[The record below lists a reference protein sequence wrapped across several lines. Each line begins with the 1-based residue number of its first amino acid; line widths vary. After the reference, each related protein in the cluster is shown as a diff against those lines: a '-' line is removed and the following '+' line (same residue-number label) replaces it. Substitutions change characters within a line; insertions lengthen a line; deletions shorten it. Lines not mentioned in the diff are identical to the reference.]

1 MFRPPLKLAIG
12 AVVLATTGISAMAIA
27 APASAFTL
35 NAGRIEIDASK
46 DVIGS
51 TFKTTFDG
59 NVNNQTVAGL
69 SSEAVWT
76 FLGITNTGDKTEA
89 SFEIT
94 LENTSS
100 NGILSRTSALGFN
113 VTDLEGNQLDLL
125 GVGSAGGSGNTHST
139 GLFANDHTGSFS
151 NDFGPIDVCFT
162 GGNTCEEKSNG
173 GVDNDPNT
181 RLAQKGSFT
190 TTLAFEGSVS
200 KFALNNFGISYQ
212 SINGEGYVDAGGTG
226 KFIYVQSSD
235 KKTIPEPGT
244 LTALLLTGL
253 AMLNSWRKKQP
264 VTS

>member
-1 MFRPPLKLAIG
+1 
-12 AVVLATTGISAMAIA
+12 MALA

-51 TFKTTFDG
+51 TFTTTFDG

-76 FLGITNTGDKTEA
+76 FLGITNTGGKTEA

-100 NGILSRTSALGFN
+100 NDIFSKASALGFN

-139 GLFANDHTGSFS
+139 GVFANDYTGSFS
-151 NDFGPIDVCFT
+151 NEFGPVDVCFT
-162 GGNTCEEKSNG
+162 NGNSCEEKSNG
-173 GVDNDPNT
+173 GVDNNPNT
-181 RLAQKGSFT
+181 RLASKASFT

-200 KFALNNFGISYQ
+200 TFALNNFGISYQ
-212 SINGEGYVDAGGTG
+212 SINGEGFVDELGTG
-226 KFIYVQSSD
+226 KFIYAQPSN
-235 KKTIPEPGT
+235 KKTVPEPTT
-244 LTALLLTGL
+244 LIALLLTGL
-253 AMLNSWRKKQP
+253 GMFTQRRKRQP
-264 VTS
+264 AAS

>member
-1 MFRPPLKLAIG
+1 MFRQPLKLAIG
-12 AVVLATTGISAMAIA
+12 AAVLATTGISAMALA

-35 NAGRIEIDASK
+35 NADRIEIDATK

-51 TFKTTFDG
+51 TFTTTFDG
-59 NVNNQTVAGL
+59 NVNNQRVAGL

-139 GLFANDHTGSFS
+139 GLFANDYTGSFS
-151 NDFGPIDVCFT
+151 NEFGPIDVCFT
-162 GGNTCEEKSNG
+162 GSSSCEEDSNG

-181 RLAQKGSFT
+181 RLAQKASFT
-190 TTLAFEGSVS
+190 TTLAFEGSVN

-212 SINGEGYVDAGGTG
+212 SINGEGHVDAGGTG

-235 KKTIPEPGT
+235 KQTIPEPGT
-244 LTALLLTGL
+244 LAAVLLTGL
-253 AMLNSWRKKQP
+253 AIFTQRRKRQP
-264 VTS
+264 VAS

>member
-1 MFRPPLKLAIG
+1 
-12 AVVLATTGISAMAIA
+12 MALA
-27 APASAFTL
+27 APAAAFTL
-35 NAGRIEIDASK
+35 NAGRLEIDASK

-59 NVNNQTVAGL
+59 SVNNQTVAGL

-100 NGILSRTSALGFN
+100 NGIVSRTSALGFN

-139 GLFANDHTGSFS
+139 GLFTNDHTGSFS
-151 NDFGPIDVCFT
+151 NEFGPIDVCFT
-162 GGNTCEEKSNG
+162 GGNNCEEKSNA
-173 GVDNDPNT
+173 GVDNDLNT
-181 RLAQKGSFT
+181 RLAQKASFT
-190 TTLAFEGSVS
+190 TTLAFEGSVN
-200 KFALNNFGISYQ
+200 KFALSNFGIRYQ
-212 SINGEGYVDAGGTG
+212 NINGEGHVDAGGTG

-235 KKTIPEPGT
+235 KKAVPEPTT

-253 AMLNSWRKKQP
+253 AMFTQRRKRQTA
-264 VTS
+264 TS